1 MKKYLKQLPWL
12 LLFYGIFIASDWIWQ
27 ELWRYLIDN
36 TESVE
41 SVLNWLSVDRKSVV

>member
-27 ELWRYLIDN
+27 ELWRYLIKRGSDWIIN
-36 TESVE
+36 LVS
-41 SVLNWLSVDRKSVV
+41 